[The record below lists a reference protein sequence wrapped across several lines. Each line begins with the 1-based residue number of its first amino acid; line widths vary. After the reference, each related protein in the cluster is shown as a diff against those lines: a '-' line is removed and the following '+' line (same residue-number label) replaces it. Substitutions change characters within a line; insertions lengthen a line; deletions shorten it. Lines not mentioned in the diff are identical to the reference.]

1 MSLSATLFGRDSAI
15 FKATNILGL
24 GIPGWLDRKF
34 GAKPLQ
40 GASLGEMASQTS
52 KEGVARPII
61 WGIVRP
67 IGGNIIATSE
77 PIIRQIESETDS
89 GGKGGGSKSKKTM
102 VNAVYRTYAIRICEG
117 PITGIRRVWRNT
129 KLVYDGRGNAWGA
142 TNNGV
147 FLTKATFYLGGWDQ
161 LPSPALQS
169 IFGVAAVTAH
179 RGTCYMTMS
188 DEDLTDLGGAIPQF
202 IFEVERAEGMPLTSR
217 IYPIEDIQAVQ
228 ENGTVGLRGA
238 PFINRV
244 EGVDSGESLVTGSM
258 RSMLQTYRNYAPEG
272 TQLIAE
278 TLIRAELRSILK
290 AYPNYAPEAVN
301 DSGVLVSGTLTRTL
315 IRYANYA
322 PEAIVTGESIQRG
335 SLG

>member
-24 GIPGWLDRKF
+24 GIPGWLDKTF

-102 VNAVYRTYAIRICEG
+102 VDAVYRTYAIRICEG

-202 IFEVERAEGMPLTSR
+202 IFEVERAEGMPVTSKLYPVVESEGMGVGVGVSDLLVKEPLHLTD
-217 IYPIEDIQAVQ
+217 DIGAMTASASVYSVVLSDLLHNTAIL
-228 ENGTVGLRGA
+228 EAMDIVVTVPSVALTDIVRA
-238 PFINRV
+238 TANLEAMDVVVIVPSI
-244 EGVDSGESLVTGSM
+244 
-258 RSMLQTYRNYAPEG
+258 
-272 TQLIAE
+272 
-278 TLIRAELRSILK
+278 TLIVTVVTTKLDAEALDVNASVTSIL
-290 AYPNYAPEAVN
+290 
-301 DSGVLVSGTLTRTL
+301 LT
-315 IRYANYA
+315 
-322 PEAIVTGESIQRG
+322 
-335 SLG
+335 

>member
-202 IFEVERAEGMPLTSR
+202 IFEVERAEGIPLTSKL
-217 IYPIEDIQAVQ
+217 YPVVDAEGLDVGVSSPDISLKDLLHLTDNVDALGVGVSIPSIILSDLLHVTSNIEALHVGVTVPGIVLKDAVRLAVLEVGALDVGIAVQ
-228 ENGTVGLRGA
+228 SIALVNGVVVTKSDTDAIDVGVSA
-238 PFINRV
+238 V
-244 EGVDSGESLVTGSM
+244 
-258 RSMLQTYRNYAPEG
+258 
-272 TQLIAE
+272 
-278 TLIRAELRSILK
+278 SI
-290 AYPNYAPEAVN
+290 
-301 DSGVLVSGTLTRTL
+301 VLT
-315 IRYANYA
+315 
-322 PEAIVTGESIQRG
+322 
-335 SLG
+335 